1 MINANNDEFIELARA
16 AGVFARELLVGKR
29 STPHPKYFI
38 GTGKLEELE
47 FKIREHSVDLV
58 IFNNNLSPSQERD
71 LESALSCRVLDKTG
85 LILDIFAQRALTH
98 EGKLQVELAQLK
110 HLSTRLIR
118 GWTHLKRQK
127 GGIGVRGPGET
138 QLESDRRL
146 VQARILTLEKKLK
159 KVANQ
164 RSQGRN
170 RRKKSGTPLVSLVGY
185 TNAGKS
191 TIFNSLTS
199 SNVFAKDMLFSTL
212 DPTLR
217 MKTLDK
223 FGDVIFSDTVGFIRD
238 LPHGLVK
245 AFNSTLEEVSSADL
259 ILHVVDSSKEDL
271 DDEILQVNSVL
282 SEIGANMIPRLF
294 IYNKCDLIDE
304 PKFIVNRNLE
314 GDPTL
319 VKMSAKVKEH
329 FDKLLEVISEKLS
342 FDHVITVLNLSS
354 NDLYLRSLLYDM
366 RSVLNEKHLDDGSVE
381 LKVRMS
387 EHKLK
392 SVIKRYK

>member
-1 MINANNDEFIELARA
+1 
-16 AGVFARELLVGKR
+16 
-29 STPHPKYFI
+29 
-38 GTGKLEELE
+38 
-47 FKIREHSVDLV
+47 
-58 IFNNNLSPSQERD
+58 
-71 LESALSCRVLDKTG
+71 
-85 LILDIFAQRALTH
+85 
-98 EGKLQVELAQLK
+98 
-110 HLSTRLIR
+110 
-118 GWTHLKRQK
+118 
-127 GGIGVRGPGET
+127 
-138 QLESDRRL
+138 
-146 VQARILTLEKKLK
+146 
-159 KVANQ
+159 
-164 RSQGRN
+164 
-170 RRKKSGTPLVSLVGY
+170 
-185 TNAGKS
+185 
-191 TIFNSLTS
+191 
-199 SNVFAKDMLFSTL
+199 MLFSTL

-217 MKTLDK
+217 MKTLEK

>member
-47 FKIREHSVDLV
+47 SKIREHSVDLV

-191 TIFNSLTS
+191 TIFNNLTS

-212 DPTLR
+212 DQTLR

-304 PKFIVNRNLE
+304 PKFIVNRNSE
-314 GDPTL
+314 SDPIL
-319 VKMSAKVKEH
+319 VKMSAKVEEH

-366 RSVLNEKHLDDGSVE
+366 KSVLNEKHLDDGSVE
-381 LKVRMS
+381 VKVRMS
-387 EHKLK
+387 EQKLK
-392 SVIKRYK
+392 SVIKRCK

>member
-1 MINANNDEFIELARA
+1 
-16 AGVFARELLVGKR
+16 
-29 STPHPKYFI
+29 
-38 GTGKLEELE
+38 
-47 FKIREHSVDLV
+47 
-58 IFNNNLSPSQERD
+58 
-71 LESALSCRVLDKTG
+71 
-85 LILDIFAQRALTH
+85 
-98 EGKLQVELAQLK
+98 
-110 HLSTRLIR
+110 
-118 GWTHLKRQK
+118 
-127 GGIGVRGPGET
+127 
-138 QLESDRRL
+138 
-146 VQARILTLEKKLK
+146 
-159 KVANQ
+159 
-164 RSQGRN
+164 
-170 RRKKSGTPLVSLVGY
+170 
-185 TNAGKS
+185 
-191 TIFNSLTS
+191 
-199 SNVFAKDMLFSTL
+199 MLFSTL

-217 MKTLDK
+217 MKTLEK

-304 PKFIVNRNLE
+304 PKFIVNRNFE

-381 LKVRMS
+381 LKVRMP